1 MVNKGYNK
9 KSIIIQKWNY
19 LYAIKTFS
27 KHKFKNLLSPHINYL
42 KPNEFWIYMKFQR
55 AKNIQ
60 KNILRK
66 QDRRAFS
73 VIITY
78 YKPIVIRMVLA
89 NEDQW
94 HRIESFILA
103 LSINGYLTYY
113 TNISADNCKKKNT
126 DTSNKLCKH
135 NCSRVFV

>member
-1 MVNKGYNK
+1 
-9 KSIIIQKWNY
+9 
-19 LYAIKTFS
+19 
-27 KHKFKNLLSPHINYL
+27 
-42 KPNEFWIYMKFQR
+42 MKFQR

-66 QDRRAFS
+66 LDRRAFS

-113 TNISADNCKKKNT
+113 TNISADNCKKKTHRLQINYA
-126 DTSNKLCKH
+126 SIIALSICLKVN
-135 NCSRVFV
+135 SWFAPY

>member
-1 MVNKGYNK
+1 MNFEFIWNFK
-9 KSIIIQKWNY
+9 K
-19 LYAIKTFS
+19 
-27 KHKFKNLLSPHINYL
+27 
-42 KPNEFWIYMKFQR
+42 R

-113 TNISADNCKKKNT
+113 TNISADNCKKKT
-126 DTSNKLCKH
+126 QTSNKLCKH
-135 NCSRVFV
+135 NCSQYLFKG